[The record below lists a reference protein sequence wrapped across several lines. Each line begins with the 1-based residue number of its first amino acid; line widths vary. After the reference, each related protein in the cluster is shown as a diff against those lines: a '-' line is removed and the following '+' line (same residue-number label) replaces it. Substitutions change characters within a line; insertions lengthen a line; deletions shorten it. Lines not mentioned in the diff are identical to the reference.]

1 MSAPLLT
8 LENAVVRRGKV
19 EILRGLSLDLHAGEL
34 VGLLGPNGSGK
45 TTAARAL
52 LGLVPL
58 AGGCALIGGDPVA
71 SLGATER
78 ARRVAYLPQS
88 RPVAWPIAV
97 HEAIALG
104 RFAYGGQTGRL
115 GPADQAAVD
124 AAVEAC
130 DLHGLL
136 HRDVTTLS
144 GGEAARVHVA
154 RALAAKAPALIA
166 DEPTAALD
174 PLHQWTIMQVLAR
187 QAQQGGGVLTVVHD
201 VALAVQFCTRVVV
214 VKDGQCLTS
223 GPPAEVLTPALLA
236 TAYGIDAH
244 WTCDADGAALIV
256 RGPASG
262 AAPA

>member
-1 MSAPLLT
+1 MTAPLLS
-8 LENAVVRRGKV
+8 LQKAVVRRGQK
-19 EILRGLSLDLHAGEL
+19 EILKGLSLDLYPGEL

-45 TTAARAL
+45 TTAARSL

-58 AGGCALIGGDPVA
+58 SSGSALIGGDPVA
-71 SLGATER
+71 SLSATAR

-115 GPADQAAVD
+115 NPIDQAAVD
-124 AAVEAC
+124 EAVEAC
-130 DLHGLL
+130 DLKGLL
-136 HRDVTTLS
+136 NRDITTLS

-187 QAQQGGGVLTVVHD
+187 QAAQGSGILTVVHD
-201 VALAVQFCTRVVV
+201 VTLAVQFCTRVVV
-214 VKDGQCLTS
+214 IKDGECLAS
-223 GPPAEVLTPALLA
+223 GPPAEVLTPDLLA
-236 TAYGIDAH
+236 KAYGIDAR
-244 WTCDADGAALIV
+244 WTCDADGSALV
-256 RGPASG
+256 VHGPAVQG
-262 AAPA
+262 L

>member
-1 MSAPLLT
+1 MSAPLLC
-8 LENAVVRRGKV
+8 LKNAVVKRGHN
-19 EILRGLSLDLHAGEL
+19 EILKGLSLEVFPGEL

-45 TTAARAL
+45 TTAARSL

-58 AGGCALIGGDPVA
+58 TTGQALIGGDPVSRLSA
-71 SLGATER
+71 IER

-104 RFAYGGQTGRL
+104 RFAYGAQTGRL
-115 GPADQAAVD
+115 SPLDQVAVD
-124 AAVEAC
+124 EAVKAC
-130 DLHGLL
+130 DLSALL
-136 HRDVTTLS
+136 MRDITTLS

-187 QAQQGGGVLTVVHD
+187 QAAQGSAILTVVHD

-214 VKDGQCLTS
+214 IKEGQALAS
-223 GPPAEVLTPALLA
+223 GPPAEVLTPERLA
-236 TAYGIDAH
+236 SAYGIDAR
-244 WTCDADGAALIV
+244 WTCEGDGSALVV
-256 RGPASG
+256 RGPAL
-262 AAPA
+262 